1 MSTDPEKLLPL
12 KAFLLG
18 NLSSDEQEK
27 LEQQLMSDNAVFDEL
42 ERVEY
47 ELIEAYL
54 DGDLSADEKAKME
67 SLFLLAPERK
77 QQLSFARTL
86 RQFIAE
92 IKPKPTFWEKFK
104 QWLES
109 WPFQSPVPAWAIATA
124 VLLLILGGA
133 SWSVLRIAH
142 IENALN
148 KAVGDSHRQLNAM
161 QKRNAELSSALEQE
175 QNQRK
180 ELEQMAANSG
190 SGKSTEIPTLMPGLS
205 KAIVYPLDLSQGL
218 LRDIGTNRKVK
229 IPQQADFVQPLLSMP
244 DENYP
249 RYRASLQ
256 RVGEIEVWSEITANP
271 LSVRIP
277 AKVLEPADYILE
289 LKGITA
295 NGQIEDINSYYFR
308 VVRK

>member
-1 MSTDPEKLLPL
+1 MSTDPEKQLPL
-12 KAFLLG
+12 KAYLLG
-18 NLSSDEQEK
+18 NLPSAEQEK
-27 LEQQLMSDNAVFDEL
+27 LEQQLMSDNEVFDEL

-47 ELIEAYL
+47 ELIEDYL
-54 DGDLSADEKAKME
+54 DGDLSEDERAQME
-67 SLFLLAPERK
+67 SLFLSAPERK
-77 QQLSFARTL
+77 QQMSFARTL
-86 RQFIAE
+86 RRYTAQ
-92 IKPKPTFWEKFK
+92 KLTFYERLK
-104 QWLES
+104 QWFEF
-109 WPFQSPVPAWAIATA
+109 WRFQSPVPGLAIAA
-124 VLLLILGGA
+124 ALLLLILGGA
-133 SWSVLRIAH
+133 SWSVLRITR

-148 KAVGDSHRQLNAM
+148 KAVGDSQRQLNAM
-161 QKRNAELSSALEQE
+161 RKRNTELASALEQE

-180 ELEQMAANSG
+180 ELEQMTANLSP
-190 SGKSTEIPTLMPGLS
+190 GKRTETTALMPGQS
-205 KAIVYPLDLSQGL
+205 RAIVSPLDLSQGL

-229 IPQQADFVQPLLSMP
+229 IPPQADFVQPQLSLP
-244 DENYP
+244 VEDYS

-256 RVGEIEVWSEITANP
+256 RVGEGEVWSETTANL